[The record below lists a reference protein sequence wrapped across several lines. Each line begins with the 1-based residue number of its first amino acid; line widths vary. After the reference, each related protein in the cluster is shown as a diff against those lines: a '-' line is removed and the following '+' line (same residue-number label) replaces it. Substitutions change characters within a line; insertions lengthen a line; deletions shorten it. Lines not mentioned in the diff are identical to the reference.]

1 MKLKKIFLP
10 VMAFAV
16 LGLGGTMI
24 ANHSLTST
32 VHAQGNSVQVQKT
45 QPSVAEKEV
54 PDTKETGASNQ
65 EKNQSDN
72 GHTDPPGSVDHQF
85 EGTE

>member
-1 MKLKKIFLP
+1 MKRIILP
-10 VMAFAV
+10 VMALAV
-16 LGLGGTMI
+16 LGLGGTAI

-32 VHAQGNSVQVQKT
+32 VHAQGVSVQVQKT

-54 PDTKETGASNQ
+54 PDTQETSTSNQ
-65 EKNQSDN
+65 EKNQPDN
-72 GHTDPPGSVDHQF
+72 GHTDPPGSADHQF